1 MIGENDAR
9 LACKRILKNVYG
21 TDLKFDDAI
30 FEWAFK
36 IITFD
41 KIGSTKQIDRYELTS
56 LL

>member
-1 MIGENDAR
+1 

-41 KIGSTKQIDRYELTS
+41 KIGSAKQIDRYELTS